1 MQPSTGQLSPGF
13 ITVDEACKIIKTDT
27 RENPVV
33 DMDYLVAHIVWI
45 ETNHNFRIPK
55 IKRLAPDQVR
65 RTKRGKIIEYENIG
79 DIYVYIATNF
89 EKELLK
95 KTILDKFRELV
106 GHEYKEAGIKARST
120 VADDAQGRAAV
131 QPRNNAKPIA
141 REGDTISSG
150 ETITS
155 NGENLSV

>member
-13 ITVDEACKIIKTDT
+13 ITVDDACKIIKTDT

-55 IKRLAPDQVR
+55 IKRLAPEEVR

-106 GHEYKEAGIKARST
+106 GHEYREAGIKARST
-120 VADDAQGRAAV
+120 VADDAQGKAAV
-131 QPRNNAKPIA
+131 QPRVNTKPIA
-141 REGDTISSG
+141 KEGTVISGGEVISS
-150 ETITS
+150 
-155 NGENLSV
+155 NGDGLSV

>member
-1 MQPSTGQLSPGF
+1 MQPSTNQLSPGF
-13 ITVDEACKIIKTDT
+13 VPVDDACKLIKSDT

-55 IKRLAPDQVR
+55 IRRLKPEEVR
-65 RTKRGKIIEYENIG
+65 RTKTGKVIEYENIG
-79 DIYVYIATNF
+79 DVYVYLGTDF

-95 KTILDKFRELV
+95 KTILDKFKELV
-106 GHEYKEAGIKARST
+106 GHDYKEAGVRARST

-131 QPRNNAKPIA
+131 QPRNNSKPIA
-141 REGDTISSG
+141 KEGTVISEGVTIN
-150 ETITS
+150 S
-155 NGENLSV
+155 NGDGLSV

>member
-1 MQPSTGQLSPGF
+1 MSPSTNQLSPGF
-13 ITVDEACKIIKTDT
+13 ITVDDACALIKSDT
-27 RENPVV
+27 REKPVV

-55 IKRLAPDQVR
+55 IRRLSPSEIYK
-65 RTKRGKIIEYENIG
+65 TKRGRVVEYENTG
-79 DIYVYIATNF
+79 DAYVYIATNF
-89 EKELLK
+89 EKEFLK
-95 KTILDKFRELV
+95 KTILDKFKELV
-106 GHEYKEAGIKARST
+106 GHEYKEAGVKARST

-131 QPRNNAKPIA
+131 QPRNNTKPIA
-141 REGDTISSG
+141 KEGAVIGGG